1 MGNDSCASPRKP
13 CPPYTKQDLSLSLET
28 PPPQDSQPQA
38 ATKEEMEGTGEMP
51 IGPRGARGLI
61 SLGWGGDG
69 GGRQGGKGEAEGP
82 EGRGA
87 PPCLS
92 AERSCHPRSFSSG
105 VAVRFPCRV
114 PPLGPHPSSSVSWN
128 SVDAQIGE
136 LHLVDRDGVVLR
148 LAIGGGDGSR
158 WAGRGSGADTQG
170 GERHEEGVL
179 GSHPLQQSS

>member
-1 MGNDSCASPRKP
+1 MTAVLPHESPALPTLSRTLASLWRP
-13 CPPYTKQDLSLSLET
+13 

-158 WAGRGSGADTQG
+158 WAGRGSDGDFKDLIEFA
-170 GERHEEGVL
+170 
-179 GSHPLQQSS
+179 LQQ

>member
-1 MGNDSCASPRKP
+1 MGNGSCASPRKP

-105 VAVRFPCRV
+105 VAVRFPCRAPLSG
-114 PPLGPHPSSSVSWN
+114 PP
-128 SVDAQIGE
+128 
-136 LHLVDRDGVVLR
+136 
-148 LAIGGGDGSR
+148 
-158 WAGRGSGADTQG
+158 
-170 GERHEEGVL
+170 
-179 GSHPLQQSS
+179 PLQQRVLELSRRTDRGTSSRRRGWSGSEAGHRRR